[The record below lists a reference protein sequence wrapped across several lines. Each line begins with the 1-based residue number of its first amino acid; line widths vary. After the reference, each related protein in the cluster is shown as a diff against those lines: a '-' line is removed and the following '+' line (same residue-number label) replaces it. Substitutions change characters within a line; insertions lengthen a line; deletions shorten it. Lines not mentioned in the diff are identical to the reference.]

1 MNINLIKTWVK
12 NPLFLSIL
20 TGILAFLSFPNFH
33 FYILIWVAFVP
44 LFITFFLETKPKKVA
59 LYFFISGWVFHSLTL
74 NWLIVNMFWVGGP
87 AFIGY
92 QLLSMGLSAFWAII
106 GFLVSKHFSHQ
117 NSIFRNYVFGA
128 LWVGMEWVQA
138 HALTGF
144 GWCNL
149 GYSQG
154 PNLLFSQLTSL
165 GSVPLLS
172 FFIILA
178 NIFIAEAIIQKTHRL
193 KSIIHVVCVILVV
206 HFIGW
211 LLLLNTSIKEGTTR
225 VAIIQPNFPQEMK
238 FDPIWYR
245 DMVEWAVQYSNTL
258 LKNQKVDIVF
268 WPEALVMTDYSTPGI
283 LDLLQ
288 DFAQKQS
295 VHLITGTTR
304 LDEEGGDYNSC
315 VWINPEGNV
324 MDYYDKVHLAPF
336 GEYLPLAQ
344 FLPFLRNI
352 LPYDVSSGK
361 EQKIF
366 SINEHNKIGPLI
378 CFEVLFSNMAHHLR
392 KNGATALVV
401 LTNLSWFGGTN
412 ALPQELEICRMR
424 AIETRLPV
432 IHCTNTGISGIFDPH
447 GKFYVAHILI
457 GRDKTYLFE
466 PILNNPGISVRARL
480 GGIFTLPCPSER
492 ISSFLNPDYVSMMVG
507 ILGILFLLIDTF
519 IRNRNKGGT
528 TTYVS

>member
-178 NIFIAEAIIQKTHRL
+178 NIFIAEAIIQKTH
-193 KSIIHVVCVILVV
+193 
-206 HFIGW
+206 
-211 LLLLNTSIKEGTTR
+211 
-225 VAIIQPNFPQEMK
+225 
-238 FDPIWYR
+238 
-245 DMVEWAVQYSNTL
+245 
-258 LKNQKVDIVF
+258 
-268 WPEALVMTDYSTPGI
+268 
-283 LDLLQ
+283 
-288 DFAQKQS
+288 
-295 VHLITGTTR
+295 
-304 LDEEGGDYNSC
+304 
-315 VWINPEGNV
+315 
-324 MDYYDKVHLAPF
+324 
-336 GEYLPLAQ
+336 
-344 FLPFLRNI
+344 
-352 LPYDVSSGK
+352 
-361 EQKIF
+361 
-366 SINEHNKIGPLI
+366 
-378 CFEVLFSNMAHHLR
+378 
-392 KNGATALVV
+392 
-401 LTNLSWFGGTN
+401 
-412 ALPQELEICRMR
+412 
-424 AIETRLPV
+424 
-432 IHCTNTGISGIFDPH
+432 
-447 GKFYVAHILI
+447 
-457 GRDKTYLFE
+457 
-466 PILNNPGISVRARL
+466 
-480 GGIFTLPCPSER
+480 
-492 ISSFLNPDYVSMMVG
+492 
-507 ILGILFLLIDTF
+507 
-519 IRNRNKGGT
+519 
-528 TTYVS
+528 